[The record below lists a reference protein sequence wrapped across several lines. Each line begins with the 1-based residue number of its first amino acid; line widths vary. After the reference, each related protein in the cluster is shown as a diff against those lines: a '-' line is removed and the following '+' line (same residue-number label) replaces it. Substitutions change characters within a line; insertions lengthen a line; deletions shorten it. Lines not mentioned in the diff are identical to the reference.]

1 MKKVRKMMVT
11 TIAICLFCL
20 SANTIFA
27 ISDSQNVLAQNVENL
42 VKAYK
47 NQNKDVIKIDGNKI
61 TKLETVSD
69 ENIEIAGL
77 TEEQKKNSEVYLIEN
92 DKGGYRTCYL
102 EVPVA
107 KKKSPGIISKASGS
121 KSESKNYARINAYV
135 TLYYDK
141 YTKNNTGYKPTKVGG
156 RISYLPNSAQLTSL
170 SAQAFAQGAYLT
182 NTGGSGFQ
190 ASQIASGKMT
200 LDVNKFRQNQSR
212 GVASKFGNK
221 YFVAGTTGTSVGA
234 KLYVSYK
241 LSGKYTGSFT
251 VSLQL

>member
-1 MKKVRKMMVT
+1 MAT
-11 TIAICLFCL
+11 SIAICMFCL
-20 SANTIFA
+20 SGNVIFA
-27 ISDSQNVLAQNVENL
+27 TSDSQNVSAQNVENL
-42 VKAYK
+42 VKLYK
-47 NQNKDVIKIDGNKI
+47 NQNEEAITIDGNKI
-61 TKLETVSD
+61 IKLETASD
-69 ENIEIAGL
+69 ESIKITGL
-77 TEEQKKNSEVYLIEN
+77 TEEQKENSDIYLIEN
-92 DKGGYRTCYL
+92 VKDGYRTCYL
-102 EVPVA
+102 EIPVA
-107 KKKSPGIISKASGS
+107 KEESSSIVPMAAGS

-200 LDVNKFRQNQSR
+200 LDVNKFSQNQSR
-212 GVASKFGNK
+212 SVASKFGNK
-221 YFVAGTTGTSVGA
+221 YFVVGTTGTSVGA

-241 LSGKYTGSFT
+241 LSGKYPGSFT